1 MKEMK
6 YGSDQQSAGA
16 GSTVPPV
23 PAEHEHYEGYFQLVW
38 RRFRKS
44 RVGLIGGAMIATLV
58 VLAVFADFLSP
69 VNAYKINFAHTY
81 LPPQRIHFFD
91 TSGRFHLRPFVYRYE
106 STLNAKKGT
115 ITWRE
120 NTSRRYNIY
129 FFVHSWKYKILGLIP
144 SNLHLFGV
152 QQGGTLFI
160 LGTGAY
166 GRGIF
171 ARSCQAGRISLT
183 LAVFAALISLGFG
196 SSFGVISG
204 YFGGRADW
212 IMQRIVE
219 LVISFPQLPLWMTL
233 ASLMPSTWSSLR
245 IFIMMATLFALLGWT
260 TVAREVRGKV
270 MGYTNTDFILAA
282 KEMGASHSRI
292 IFRHLFPNTLSH
304 VIVVLTV
311 AIPQFILNA
320 AFLSFLGLGIQEPL
334 VSWGL
339 LMQKAQD
346 LQTLG
351 FHLWILTPSFFIIF
365 AVLGFNFLGDGL
377 RDAADPYSNA

>member
-1 MKEMK
+1 MK
-6 YGSDQQSAGA
+6 GQQPLADETNPEVRQAG
-16 GSTVPPV
+16 TK
-23 PAEHEHYEGYFQLVW
+23 EEHYEGYFQLVW

-44 RVGLIGGAMIATLV
+44 RVGLAGGIMIGILI
-58 VLAVFADFLSP
+58 VLAIFADFFSP
-69 VNAYKINFAHTY
+69 VNAYKINFSYTY

-91 TSGRFHLRPFVYRYE
+91 AHGHFHVHPFVYHYV
-106 STLNAKKGT
+106 STLNM
-115 ITWRE
+115 
-120 NTSRRYNIY
+120 NTGSLKWHEDTSKRYAVH
-129 FFVHSWKYKILGLIP
+129 FFVHSWKYKILGFIP
-144 SNLHLFGV
+144 STLHLFGV
-152 QQGGTLFI
+152 QKGGTLFI

-171 ARSCQAGRISLT
+171 ARSCQAGRITLT

-212 IMQRIVE
+212 LMQRVVE

-233 ASLMPSTWSSLR
+233 ASLMPSDWSSLR
-245 IFIMMATLFALLGWT
+245 IFVMMAALFALLGWT
-260 TVAREVRGKV
+260 TVSREVRGKV
-270 MGYTNTDFILAA
+270 MGYRNTDFVLAA
-282 KEMGASHSRI
+282 QEMGASHARI

-351 FHLWILTPSFFIIF
+351 FHLWILAPSFFIIF